1 MGRKIKKA
9 NNETETTI
17 RAKRINLPGQSVL
30 TENKGDAVTGRG
42 LSMPELLNQTQH
54 YSGRVRKDALDGM
67 KELLGTHPECLQV
80 GTTSCSPR
88 HRHAFWTP
96 VS

>member
-1 MGRKIKKA
+1 VGRKIKKA

-54 YSGRVRKDALDGM
+54 YSGRVRKVGRCRLTVSKPVLKAPMLSAL
-67 KELLGTHPECLQV
+67 ETII
-80 GTTSCSPR
+80 S
-88 HRHAFWTP
+88 
-96 VS
+96 